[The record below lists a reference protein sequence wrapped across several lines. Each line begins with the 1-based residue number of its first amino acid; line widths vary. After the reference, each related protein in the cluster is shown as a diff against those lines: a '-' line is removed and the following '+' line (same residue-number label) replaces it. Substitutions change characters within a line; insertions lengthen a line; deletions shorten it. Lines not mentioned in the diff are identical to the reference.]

1 MAEQEDTVSVSQS
14 TNDHAF
20 EEDLPRE
27 AAEENETLL
36 LTIDG
41 FEGPIDVL
49 LHMARTQKVDLAQIS
64 ILQLARQYLAFI
76 DQARQKRLDLAAE
89 YLVMAAWLAYMK
101 SRLLVPADDSGGEE
115 GEASGEAMA
124 EALAF
129 QLRRLE
135 AMQDRGEKLMQRPQL
150 GVHIFRR
157 GMPEGLPVH
166 RHHSYDARLYDMLH
180 AYGHMARRHEQANYN
195 PRGDFTLMATEDA
208 VARMEAMLGQLPR
221 SGRHSVWTTLTSLL
235 PAMGGD
241 RLYARSALASML
253 TASLE
258 KAKQGELE
266 IRQEELFAPV
276 YLRAADVGEEQGRQD
291 TKNDV

>member
-1 MAEQEDTVSVSQS
+1 MAEQDHTVSINPRA
-14 TNDHAF
+14 NDQAF
-20 EEDLPRE
+20 EEDPPRD
-27 AAEENETLL
+27 AAAENETLL
-36 LTIDG
+36 LNIDG

-49 LHMARTQKVDLAQIS
+49 LHMARTQKVDLARIS

-76 DQARQKRLDLAAE
+76 DRARQKRLDLAAE

-101 SRLLVPADDSGGEE
+101 SRLLVPKDDSGGEE

-135 AMQDRGEKLMQRPQL
+135 AMQDKGEKLMQRPRL
-150 GVHIFRR
+150 GVHIFKR

-166 RHHSYDARLYDMLH
+166 RHHSYDARLYDLLH

-195 PRGDFTLMATEDA
+195 PRGGFTLMATEDA
-208 VARMEAMLGQLPR
+208 LARMEAMLGRLPR
-221 SGRHSVWTTLTSLL
+221 AGRHSVWITLTSLL
-235 PAMGGD
+235 PEMSGD
-241 RLYARSALASML
+241 RLHARSALASML

-276 YLRAADVGEEQGRQD
+276 YIRAADGGEE
-291 TKNDV
+291 

>member
-1 MAEQEDTVSVSQS
+1 MAEQEDTVNIGAHA
-14 TNDHAF
+14 NDAPF
-20 EEDLPRE
+20 EEDPPRD
-27 AAEENETLL
+27 AAAENETLL

-101 SRLLVPADDSGGEE
+101 SRLLVPKDDSSEEE

-135 AMQDRGEKLMQRPQL
+135 AMQDKGEQLMQRPQL

-166 RHHSYDARLYDMLH
+166 RHHSYDARLYDLLN
-180 AYGHMARRHEQANYN
+180 AYGHMARRQEKANYN
-195 PRGDFTLMATEDA
+195 PKGFTLMATEDA
-208 VARMEAMLGQLPR
+208 VARMEDMLGRLPR
-221 SGRHSVWTTLTSLL
+221 SGTHSVWTTLTSLL
-235 PAMGGD
+235 PETGGGD
-241 RLYARSALASML
+241 PLYARSALASML

-276 YLRAADVGEEQGRQD
+276 YLRSAERAEE
-291 TKNDV
+291 